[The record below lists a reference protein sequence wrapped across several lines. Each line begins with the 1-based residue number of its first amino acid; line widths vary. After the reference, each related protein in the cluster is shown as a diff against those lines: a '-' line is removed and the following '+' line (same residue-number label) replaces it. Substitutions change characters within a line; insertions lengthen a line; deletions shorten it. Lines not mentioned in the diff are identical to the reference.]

1 MHASMILDLDACVYA
16 ALMYDAHNSDPDAY
30 IYDAANFV
38 TNRRT
43 VEQADSRSWMKE
55 ILF

>member
-1 MHASMILDLDACVYA
+1 MHVSMILDLDACVYA